1 MSRRSLLAVLLLTVE
16 GLQTVAAQ
24 GFRVHKSDGTVAQ
37 FSMRTDSIV
46 FYDGIGSDADFG
58 PFTPVNDLVA
68 GKWYRTKS
76 EWITFNPDGTTTGW
90 DNAWGQG
97 QQGDFIYRFFPYQGN
112 IVVYER
118 TTDVPLFFLRVV
130 DVSRGRLVIVDT
142 NGQAEMLRVM
152 THTQPVQPVTYIGL
166 NNTSLTLESNC
177 TAQLSANVFPEDA
190 DNKEVVWESSNESVA
205 TVNADGLVTA
215 TDEGD
220 CSITCRATDGSNV
233 YATCWVTVCDIDD
246 KDREQ
251 PLPLTITVS
260 ETPLLNTD
268 GSASAPATRAA
279 VTTTSTLT
287 AFTLDYQYMYSND
300 LQYGQQNATK
310 NGEGKWVTDGFWPD
324 DAWDNIEVSWYA
336 HTDGTMVNQEN
347 PYIYFSVEELA
358 SEQNDLLVATATGT
372 RTSTGGHLAFTF
384 DHACTAL
391 KFYVKKA
398 TNLNDYTLT
407 LTSIQLCNVVSQGD
421 YYFTDK
427 SWTLGKTRSDYTL
440 YSGGSDN
447 LSLGSEDYTLL
458 NANEDDFLFMIPQVL
473 TPWDATTAIN
483 DATSQTYI
491 KIECSLRK
499 EGTTPYDGTAYIPF
513 GATLQAGYKHDVKIN
528 IGKNSLYSGANTKI
542 IQ

>member
-1 MSRRSLLAVLLLTVE
+1 MRQIKVFVLV
-16 GLQTVAAQ
+16 GAA
-24 GFRVHKSDGTVAQ
+24 
-37 FSMRTDSIV
+37 
-46 FYDGIGSDADFG
+46 
-58 PFTPVNDLVA
+58 
-68 GKWYRTKS
+68 
-76 EWITFNPDGTTTGW
+76 
-90 DNAWGQG
+90 
-97 QQGDFIYRFFPYQGN
+97 
-112 IVVYER
+112 
-118 TTDVPLFFLRVV
+118 
-130 DVSRGRLVIVDT
+130 
-142 NGQAEMLRVM
+142 
-152 THTQPVQPVTYIGL
+152 IGL
-166 NNTSLTLESNC
+166 AACSS
-177 TAQLSANVFPEDA
+177 D
-190 DNKEVVWESSNESVA
+190 DN
-205 TVNADGLVTA
+205 
-215 TDEGD
+215 
-220 CSITCRATDGSNV
+220 
-233 YATCWVTVCDIDD
+233 DIID
-246 KDREQ
+246 KGREQ
-251 PLPLTITVS
+251 PLPLSITVS

-287 AFTLDYQYMYSND
+287 AFTLDYQYYNNEP
-300 LQYGQQNATK
+300 LYGQQNATK
-310 NGEGKWVTDGFWPD
+310 NGEGKWETNGYWPD
-324 DAWDNIEVSWYA
+324 YAWDNIEVSWYA

-407 LTSIQLCNVVSQGD
+407 LTSIQLCNVVNQGE
-421 YYFTDK
+421 YHFTNN
-427 SWTLGKTRSDYTL
+427 SWTLRDSRANYTL

-447 LSLGSEDYTLL
+447 LSLGSENYTLL

-473 TPWDATTAIN
+473 TPWDTTTNID

-499 EGTTPYDGTAYIPF
+499 EGTTPYNGTAYIPF